1 MARLRGYNYGE
12 HDVYDEELQLSRL
25 PYGGVLTVDENESFN
40 YSWRGQF
47 EYVKNLGRHSIN
59 VMVGGEL
66 TSNKYKSYSQT
77 NYGYMPERGLSFVD
91 VPLGTRPNSDVNYT
105 LNDAYARTKPSVS
118 KSLSN
123 TISYYISGSYMFDNR
138 YAFNFSV
145 RGDGSNRF
153 GRMKKKNIYRCGL
166 SGHAGAWT
174 DEHWLQGQDLLNSLS
189 LSATFGYQGNVVDN
203 VSSNLIARI
212 LPLDTETG
220 EFKMTYTKL
229 PNPDLK
235 WEKTRSVNLGI
246 NFSILHSK
254 VNGSFEYYYKKTSD
268 LITQRE
274 IPYEN
279 GEHSMYVNGG
289 NMKNSGWDLSFS
301 LVPVR
306 TKDFVWSLGFN
317 TSKVNNEVNSEFEPR
332 GDWKEVIGGNYN
344 KKGYPISSFWA
355 FRFAGCKP

>member
-1 MARLRGYNYGE
+1 M
-12 HDVYDEELQLSRL
+12 
-25 PYGGVLTVDENESFN
+25 
-40 YSWRGQF
+40 
-47 EYVKNLGRHSIN
+47 
-59 VMVGGEL
+59 
-66 TSNKYKSYSQT
+66 YKRQ
-77 NYGYMPERGLSFVD
+77 
-91 VPLGTRPNSDVNYT
+91 
-105 LNDAYARTKPSVS
+105 
-118 KSLSN
+118 
-123 TISYYISGSYMFDNR
+123 
-138 YAFNFSV
+138 
-145 RGDGSNRF
+145 
-153 GRMKKKNIYRCGL
+153 
-166 SGHAGAWT
+166 

-246 NFSILHSK
+246 NFSILRSK

-317 TSKVNNEVNSEFEPR
+317 RCV
-332 GDWKEVIGGNYN
+332 
-344 KKGYPISSFWA
+344 
-355 FRFAGCKP
+355 